1 MLFETLL
8 KTDRTDERASFESGL
23 DTHALSG
30 ESLYLLAR
38 VHQENEED
46 ESALKYYQDA
56 RALIGESVEF
66 SKDYYEYLTEISH
79 PLKSEILDK
88 TIELDPDNEDWQL
101 EKERM
106 ADEEDQ
112 L

>member
-1 MLFETLL
+1 
-8 KTDRTDERASFESGL
+8 
-23 DTHALSG
+23 
-30 ESLYLLAR
+30 LYLLAR

-66 SKDYYEYLTEISH
+66 YKDYYEYLTEISH

-88 TIELDPDNEDWQL
+88 LIELDPANADWQF
-101 EKERM
+101 EKERLE
-106 ADEEDQ
+106 DEEDQ